1 MTLLRQATVSE
12 WTDLGART
20 VGPSDL
26 RVVVGSFSIGETDDT
41 IWLEVQRTGPNGPWP
56 WSYGIL
62 SWQTSFGLE
71 LGSVKAYTASEGE
84 IFRLGVGRAP
94 RSRTGSVIYEPRSF
108 NLAWVKNGYPL
119 TLAFSAASGVTTA
132 AATGGGVA
140 FPVEGGDWL
149 YKQATG
155 LVQLKL

>member
-1 MTLLRQATVSE
+1 MTLLRQAAVSE

-20 VGPSDL
+20 VGPNDL

-41 IWLEVQRTGPNGPWP
+41 IWLEVQRTGPSGPWP